1 MPAPKPKR
9 PKGEEIRLL
18 LLLATAG
25 GAEAP
30 VARSSREV
38 GRELGVSQQAAD
50 RYLIA
55 LDERGLVTRSL
66 AQRRQRIGVTPAGV
80 ELLRGEY
87 ERYRQIF
94 QGPAVVRFAG
104 TVVSGLGEGRYY
116 LSQPGYMVQF
126 SERLGYSPYPG
137 TLNIKLAPADLARL
151 GTVRRG
157 HGVRIDGFKSGDRTF
172 GGATCFPAR
181 LSGRECHAI
190 VPDRTHHQ
198 DVVEFIAKEYL
209 RDALGVKDGA
219 SVDVEVREA

>member
-1 MPAPKPKR
+1 MPPAKPRRLKA
-9 PKGEEIRLL
+9 EEVRLL
-18 LLLATAG
+18 LQLAVAG
-25 GAEAP
+25 AADSP

-55 LDERGLVTRSL
+55 LDERGLVTRTL
-66 AQRRQRIGVTPAGV
+66 AQRRQRIAVTPAGL
-80 ELLRGEY
+80 ELLRAEY
-87 ERYRQIF
+87 ETFRRIF
-94 QGPAVVRFAG
+94 QGPAVVRFQG

-126 SERLGYSPYPG
+126 AERLGYSPYPG
-137 TLNIKLAPADLARL
+137 TLNIKLGAGDLARL

-198 DVVEFIAKEYL
+198 DVVEFIAREYL
-209 RDALGVKDGA
+209 REALGVKDCA
-219 SVDVEVREA
+219 PIDVEIREA